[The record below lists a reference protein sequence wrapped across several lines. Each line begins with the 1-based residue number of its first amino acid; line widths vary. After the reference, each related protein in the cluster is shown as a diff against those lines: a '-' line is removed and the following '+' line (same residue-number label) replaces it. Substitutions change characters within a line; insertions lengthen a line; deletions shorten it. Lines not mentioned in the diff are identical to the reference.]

1 MNQGRGGHE
10 SGASASLTAAATGL
24 GAAAS
29 RELLIASLAGGQDE
43 PASPELISATLFA
56 ASTLFPGAQAAGSST
71 AAQQAAVDA
80 ATGDGSASCT
90 SASSAAT
97 TGSACGAVAVPVV
110 DSDFG
115 SSAAGSSGE
124 QVRSSSPF

>member
-10 SGASASLTAAATGL
+10 SGAAASLTAAATGL

-71 AAQQAAVDA
+71 ASSHGGVWSGVLLGGSIPVAP
-80 ATGDGSASCT
+80 TTPMDGAS
-90 SASSAAT
+90 
-97 TGSACGAVAVPVV
+97 
-110 DSDFG
+110 
-115 SSAAGSSGE
+115 
-124 QVRSSSPF
+124 R